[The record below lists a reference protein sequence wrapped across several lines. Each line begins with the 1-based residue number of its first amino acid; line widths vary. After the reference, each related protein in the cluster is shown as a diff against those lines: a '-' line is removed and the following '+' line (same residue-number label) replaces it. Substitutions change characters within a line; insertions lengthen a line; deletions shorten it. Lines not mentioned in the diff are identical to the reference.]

1 MEPIL
6 ILTIFASLYMA
17 WSIGGND
24 VANSMGTSVGSKC
37 LTLKQAIVIASI
49 ANFSGA
55 VLMGSHVT
63 ETVRKGIVKPE
74 AFTANP
80 TLLILGM
87 LASLLAAGAWVQI
100 ATHLSLPVSTTH
112 AVVGAVWGFGIISVG
127 MGNIHWGKIFQIVL
141 SWFISPFLGG
151 LISFILFKWIR
162 NKVLNKENPYK
173 AAQKLSPFLLA
184 LVATIIALLT
194 IYKGL
199 KNLPFR
205 LNFIEAL
212 GISLLFGCLLGLISV
227 PFWNRVGSGKENYE
241 ATESIFAILQ
251 IVTASY
257 MAFSHGANDVA
268 NAIGPAAAIYSISK
282 SGVVGVKIPVPIWI
296 LALGGIGIALGIST
310 FGYKVIKTVGEKITE
325 VTPSRG
331 FSAEFGAATTILF
344 ASKLGLPVST
354 THCIVGAVIG
364 VGLAR
369 GLTALNLNAIKN
381 IIGSWLLTLPASGLL
396 SSIIYIIL
404 TKLF

>member
-6 ILTIFASLYMA
+6 ILTILASLYMA

-24 VANSMGTSVGSKC
+24 VANSMGTSVGSRC
-37 LTLKQAIVIASI
+37 LTLKQAIIIASL
-49 ANFSGA
+49 ANFWGA

-63 ETVRKGIVKPE
+63 ETVRKGIVNPD
-74 AFTANP
+74 AFTINP
-80 TLLILGM
+80 TLLVFGM
-87 LASLLAAGAWVQI
+87 LASLIAAGAWVQI

-112 AVVGAVWGFGIISVG
+112 AVVGAVWGFGLISVG
-127 MGNIHWGKIFQIVL
+127 VNNIHWWKIFQIVI
-141 SWFISPFLGG
+141 SWFISPFMGG
-151 LISFILFKWIR
+151 LISFFLFKWI
-162 NKVLNKENPYK
+162 KVSILNRDDPYR
-173 AAQKLSPFLLA
+173 AAKKVSPFLLS

-194 IYKGL
+194 LYKGL
-199 KNLPFR
+199 KHLPFK
-205 LNFIEAL
+205 LNFIEAF
-212 GISLLFGCLLGLISV
+212 GVSLFFGTLLGLLSL
-227 PFWNRVGSGKENYE
+227 PFWKRVGSNKENYK

-251 IVTASY
+251 IVTAAY

-268 NAIGPAAAIYSISK
+268 NAIGPAAAVYSVSK
-282 SGVVGVKIPVPIWI
+282 SGIVGVKVPVPLWI
-296 LALGGIGIALGIST
+296 LALGGVGIALGIST
-310 FGYKVIKTVGEKITE
+310 FGYKVIKTVGERITE

-331 FSAEFGAATTILF
+331 FSAEFGAATTILI

-369 GLTALNLNAIKN
+369 GLTALNLNIIKN
-381 IIGSWLLTLPASGLL
+381 IIISWFLTLPAAGFLSALL
-396 SSIIYIIL
+396 YTIL

>member
-6 ILTIFASLYMA
+6 ILTILASLYMA

-37 LTLKQAIVIASI
+37 LTLKQAIIIASL
-49 ANFSGA
+49 ANFFGA

-63 ETVRKGIVKPE
+63 ETVRKGIVRPE
-74 AFTANP
+74 AFTINP
-80 TLLILGM
+80 TLLVFGM
-87 LASLLAAGAWVQI
+87 LASLIAAGAWVQI

-112 AVVGAVWGFGIISVG
+112 AVVGAVWGFGLISVG
-127 MGNIHWGKIFQIVL
+127 IHNIHWGKIFQIVM
-141 SWFISPFLGG
+141 SWFISPFMGG
-151 LISFILFKWIR
+151 LISFLLFKWI
-162 NKVLNKENPYK
+162 KKSILNKDNSYR
-173 AAQKLSPFLLA
+173 AAQKASPFLLA

-199 KNLPFR
+199 KHLPFR
-205 LNFIEAL
+205 LNFIEAF
-212 GISLLFGCLLGLISV
+212 GASLLFGSLLGFLSI
-227 PFWNRVGSGKENYE
+227 PFWKRVGINKENYE

-251 IVTASY
+251 IVTATY

-268 NAIGPAAAIYSISK
+268 NAIGPAAAVYSISK
-282 SGVVGVKIPVPIWI
+282 SGVVGVRTPVPLWI
-296 LALGGIGIALGIST
+296 LALGGVGIALGIST

-331 FSAEFGAATTILF
+331 FSAEFGAATTILI

-364 VGLAR
+364 VGVAR
-369 GLTALNLNAIKN
+369 GLAALNLNVIKN
-381 IIGSWLLTLPASGLL
+381 IINSWFLTLPAAGFL
-396 SSIIYIIL
+396 SATIYIIL